1 MARRKKGVKIK
12 HRKTIYKKRKSK
24 GQKIFTFCLAVFAV
38 VGLVF
43 LGYSIGE
50 PIKEFLNDRQNLI
63 TDSSS
68 TVWSPPE
75 TTSETTTAV
84 TTDKEDE
91 ISKPN
96 SEELIAYSLPINST
110 LSEQALT
117 EAVVSAK
124 NSGFSAAVVTLKADG
139 GQIYYLTENETAKS
153 AGAVVG
159 TLTAPA
165 IVKIITDNGMTPVA
179 EINVLKDHIA
189 PKGNSALSYKFE
201 NQDTVWYDNDPAQG
215 GKPWLSPFS
224 DATKTYISQISDE
237 IARAGFT
244 KIIASG
250 IVFPPFLQ
258 SDLNYIGAT
267 VKDANRH
274 IELTA
279 MAQIIKT
286 QANLT
291 QAETDLKIPALDIL
305 SGKSEVFVPEE
316 LLGIKIVAEINPSQI
331 PDKIILKDTTELNLL
346 NMGVYDKVKA
356 ILQKTS
362 DYAGENVLVPSILK
376 TGLSE
381 ADYNEVLR
389 ALTDLGY
396 KSYILN

>member
-75 TTSETTTAV
+75 TTSETTTAA

-91 ISKPN
+91 IPKPN

-124 NSGFSAAVVTLKADG
+124 NSGFSAVVVTLKADG

-274 IELTA
+274 IELIA

-305 SGKSEVFVPEE
+305 SGKSEV
-316 LLGIKIVAEINPSQI
+316 QH
-331 PDKIILKDTTELNLL
+331 
-346 NMGVYDKVKA
+346 
-356 ILQKTS
+356 
-362 DYAGENVLVPSILK
+362 
-376 TGLSE
+376 
-381 ADYNEVLR
+381 
-389 ALTDLGY
+389 
-396 KSYILN
+396 